1 MEIFEILENAPRNEV
16 IGDNLVRAYSKINS
30 PLYKKII
37 CTVSGG
43 YDSDVVI
50 DICQQCDK
58 DKKIEYVFFDTGIEY
73 KATKEHIKY
82 LEKKYG
88 IKINKKRPKKPIPT
102 ACKEFGVPFLS
113 KKYRSMSDDYR
124 DMVSSGRTNRSRIY
138 TRNTQNARQ
147 P

>member
-50 DICQQCDK
+50 DIANN
-58 DKKIEYVFFDTGIEY
+58 
-73 KATKEHIKY
+73 ATKT
-82 LEKKYG
+82 KKS
-88 IKINKKRPKKPIPT
+88 NM
-102 ACKEFGVPFLS
+102 CFLI
-113 KKYRSMSDDYR
+113 R
-124 DMVSSGRTNRSRIY
+124 
-138 TRNTQNARQ
+138 A
-147 P
+147 